1 MMAISDIFSILGLNS
16 PAGPSYGA
24 GDAATA
30 ATNPLAAVAA
40 PSMNE
45 ADVAQARSQTLM
57 SLAPL
62 LLGAGMRQMPSQRAA
77 TLAAGAAVLGQ
88 MPHNILNAAQTRLL
102 NQREA
107 QAQSAYDQQK
117 QAVQSALA
125 DPKVSPAIKQL
136 IQANPDTG
144 LKVLA
149 EQSLPT
155 EIERTAN
162 ALHTPVNEVFD
173 RLHPSAERYGV
184 IADPMGNG
192 FLQYSKTNPNDT
204 KFIPAQSGTNT
215 ALETPPSTPSPMPN
229 PAGAFGPNTDNLQAG
244 FSSLWGSAP
253 SKNTQEHIQ
262 NKIALAGLHNRL
274 AGGLSGDLAG
284 AGRSKFQV
292 QQVQQMFP
300 SIGSWFTGGAEAR
313 NKYQALL
320 PMLETRMSEAAQ
332 TAQNARTKS
341 DRDAALASYTSLRDT
356 RAQLSNVIN
365 GLSANEQG
373 HAYTPG
379 ADAARGVTG
388 EASGGASGGM
398 STIEKARQLL
408 GQ

>member
-1 MMAISDIFSILGLNS
+1 MAISDIFSILGLNS

-40 PSMNE
+40 PSMSGYND

-62 LLGAGMRQMPSQRAA
+62 LIGAGMRQMPSQRAA

-107 QAQSAYDQQK
+107 QQQDALQREEKAAASAM
-117 QAVQSALA
+117 S
-125 DPKVSPAIKQL
+125 DPNVPSAIKNL
-136 IQANPDTG
+136 IQADRSSG
-144 LKVLA
+144 LKYLA
-149 EQSLPT
+149 QVMTPQPT
-155 EIERTAN
+155 DFERNVAAMTQGGLMSRQDAI
-162 ALHTPVNEVFD
+162 D
-173 RLHPSAERYGV
+173 RLHPSSERYGV
-184 IADPMGNG
+184 VANPMGDG
-192 FLQYSKTNPNDT
+192 FLQYSKTDPNDT
-204 KFIPAQSGTNT
+204 KYIPAQSGTNT
-215 ALETPPSTPSPMPN
+215 ALETPPATPAPMPN

-244 FSSLWGSAP
+244 WSSLWGSPP
-253 SKNTQEHIQ
+253 SKTTQEHIQ
-262 NKIALAGLHNRL
+262 NKNIFAGLHNRL
-274 AGGLSGDLAG
+274 AGDLSGDLAG

-300 SIGSWFTGGAEAR
+300 AIGSWFTGGAEAR

-320 PMLETRMSEAAQ
+320 PMLDTRMNEAAQ

-341 DRDAALASYTSLRDT
+341 DRDTALASYTRLRDT
-356 RAQLSNVIN
+356 RAQLENVIK

-388 EASGGASGGM
+388 DASGGASSGM
-398 STIEKARQLL
+398 ST
-408 GQ
+408 

>member
-1 MMAISDIFSILGLNS
+1 MAISDIFSILGLNS

-40 PSMNE
+40 PSMNGYNE
-45 ADVAQARSQTLM
+45 ADVAQGRSQTLL

-107 QAQSAYDQQK
+107 QAQSAYSSQQA
-117 QAVQSALA
+117 AVKAALA
-125 DPKVSPAIKQL
+125 RPDLSPAIKEL
-136 IQANPDTG
+136 IKADPDKG
-144 LKVLA
+144 LSVA
-149 EQSLPT
+149 AQQSLPT
-155 EIERTAN
+155 EIERTAT
-162 ALHTPVNEVFD
+162 ALGMPTKDVFD
-173 RLHPSAERYGV
+173 RLHPSAERYGIV
-184 IADPMGNG
+184 ADPMGGG
-192 FLQYSKTNPNDT
+192 FLQYSKTNPTDT
-204 KFIPAQSGTNT
+204 KFIPAQSGSGPS
-215 ALETPPSTPSPMPN
+215 LELPPAAPTPMAN

-244 FSSLWGSAP
+244 WQSLWGGAP
-253 SKNTQEHIQ
+253 SPTVQEHIQ
-262 NKIALAGLHNRL
+262 NKNKLAGLHNRL
-274 AGGLSGDLAG
+274 AGDLSGDLAG

-300 SIGSWFTGGAEAR
+300 AIGSWFTGGAEAR

-320 PMLETRMSEAAQ
+320 PMLDTRISEAAQ

-341 DRDAALASYTSLRDT
+341 DRDTAMASYTRLRDT
-356 RAQLSNVIN
+356 RAQLQDTIN
-365 GLSANEQG
+365 GLFTNEQG
-373 HAYTPG
+373 RAHTPG
-379 ADAARGVTG
+379 ADAARNITG
-388 EASGGASGGM
+388 SGGASGSM